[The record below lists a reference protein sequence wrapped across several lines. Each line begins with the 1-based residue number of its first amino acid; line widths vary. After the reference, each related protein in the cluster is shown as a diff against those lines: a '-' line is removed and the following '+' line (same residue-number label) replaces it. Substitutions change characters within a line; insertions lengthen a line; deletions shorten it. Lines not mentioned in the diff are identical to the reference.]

1 MGLNVIRKD
10 SVKEK
15 QKEKTRKQ
23 LQEENEQLRAKVES
37 LEGQLTDTQMAL
49 CDVYELLDTG
59 LGKCRMCVAAP
70 ADYKDDPSRPV
81 RWPPNRQHCKE
92 LLRIHGTGHRY
103 HQAER
108 LH

>member
-37 LEGQLTDTQMAL
+37 LDGQLTDTQMAL
-49 CDVYELLDTG
+49 CDVYELLEG
-59 LGKCRMCVAAP
+59 GEA
-70 ADYKDDPSRPV
+70 
-81 RWPPNRQHCKE
+81 
-92 LLRIHGTGHRY
+92 
-103 HQAER
+103 
-108 LH
+108 

>member
-1 MGLNVIRKD
+1 MGLNVISKD

-49 CDVYELLDTG
+49 CDVYELLEG
-59 LGKCRMCVAAP
+59 GEA
-70 ADYKDDPSRPV
+70 
-81 RWPPNRQHCKE
+81 
-92 LLRIHGTGHRY
+92 
-103 HQAER
+103 
-108 LH
+108 

>member
-23 LQEENEQLRAKVES
+23 LQEENEQFRAKVES

-49 CDVYELLDTG
+49 CDVYELLEG
-59 LGKCRMCVAAP
+59 GEA
-70 ADYKDDPSRPV
+70 
-81 RWPPNRQHCKE
+81 
-92 LLRIHGTGHRY
+92 
-103 HQAER
+103 
-108 LH
+108 

>member
-1 MGLNVIRKD
+1 MGVKRIRVD

-49 CDVYELLDTG
+49 CDVYELLEG
-59 LGKCRMCVAAP
+59 GEA
-70 ADYKDDPSRPV
+70 
-81 RWPPNRQHCKE
+81 
-92 LLRIHGTGHRY
+92 
-103 HQAER
+103 
-108 LH
+108 